1 MGKPATSRLNLIIP
15 LGLVLLTL
23 AAFWGVLGCEFVS
36 YDDSKY
42 VVENPHVRG
51 GLTGEA
57 VTWAFTTFHAS
68 NWHPLTWL
76 SHALDVQLYRLN
88 PLGHHLTNL
97 LLHIANVLLLFL
109 ALKLMTGS
117 IWRSAFVAALF
128 GVHPLHVESVAWV
141 AERKDVLSAFFW
153 MLTIWAYVRY
163 VQSPSLKRYVPV
175 MLFFAPGLLAKPMLV
190 TLPFVLLL
198 LDYWPL
204 GRFEGFKV
212 QGSKF
217 KVRPPNPEH
226 LTPNT
231 GNARLVGEKVPL
243 IVLSI
248 GSSVM
253 TFLAQRTGG
262 SVADLGG
269 FTVGA
274 RIGNAFVS
282 YVEYVLKMVWPT
294 RLAVFYPHPGD
305 SLPMWQAVGAALV
318 MVLITALV
326 LVPAR
331 RRRYMAVG
339 WLWYVGTLV
348 PVIGFVQV
356 GFQAMADRYTYI
368 PLIGLFIAAVWGIGG
383 ANGGKG
389 EREKGRMDTPIL
401 PYSHTPTLA
410 VIACIL
416 LLTLTA
422 LTRIQVRYWRNT
434 FALFEHAIAV
444 TQGNYIAHNN
454 LGQALASEGRFDE
467 AIEHYKKAL
476 ETDPDP
482 GLAHS
487 NLGAA
492 LAELGRFEE
501 AMQSFEH
508 SVRSDPECIE
518 GHVNLGRGL
527 SMQGRFDEATEH
539 LSEALRLDPEHPGAH
554 LEMGNLLGRQGKL
567 DEAADHFAEVIR
579 IKPESAEAHSN
590 LGYVLRRQG
599 KLDEAMS
606 HLQEAVALKP
616 KLGAAH
622 YNLAL
627 VLYSR
632 GDYSGAWK
640 EIQLARKCG
649 VNPDPGVLDA
659 FSRKIPE
666 PRQEP

>member
-1 MGKPATSRLNLIIP
+1 MGKPTTSRLNLIIP
-15 LGLVLLTL
+15 LGLAALTL

-76 SHALDVQLYRLN
+76 SHALDCQIYQLN

-109 ALKLMTGS
+109 ALKLMTGAM
-117 IWRSAFVAALF
+117 WKSAFVAALF

-141 AERKDVLSAFFW
+141 AERKDVLCAFFW
-153 MLTIWAYVRY
+153 MLTLLAYVRHAK
-163 VQSPSLKRYVPV
+163 SPTAGRYALVV
-175 MLFFAPGLLAKPMLV
+175 IIFALGLLAKPMLV

-217 KVRPPNPEH
+217 KVRTTNTQHP
-226 LTPNT
+226 TPNT
-231 GNARLVGEKVPL
+231 GSSHTRLVGEKVPL

-282 YVEYVLKMVWPT
+282 YVGYILKMIWPT

-305 SLPMWQAVGAALV
+305 SLPVWQAVGAALV
-318 MVLITALV
+318 LALITVSVIRAGG
-326 LVPAR
+326 AR
-331 RRRYMAVG
+331 PYVVVG

-356 GFQAMADRYTYI
+356 GFQAMADRYAYI
-368 PLIGLFIAAVWGIGG
+368 PLIGLFVIAAWAFGE
-383 ANGGKG
+383 ANGTKG
-389 EREKGRMDTPIL
+389 ERGKRRVDA
-401 PYSHTPTLA
+401 HTRTLA
-410 VIACIL
+410 AVGAII
-416 LLTLTA
+416 LLTLTVF
-422 LTRIQVRYWRNT
+422 TRIQVGYWRNT